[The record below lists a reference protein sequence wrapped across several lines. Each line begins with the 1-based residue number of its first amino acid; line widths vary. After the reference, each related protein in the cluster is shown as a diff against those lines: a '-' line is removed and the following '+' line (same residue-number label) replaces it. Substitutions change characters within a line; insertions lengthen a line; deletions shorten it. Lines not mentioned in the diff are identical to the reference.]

1 MDGDRLEITVEARL
15 LWFLGL
21 RECVDPSDSISRR
34 NFPPLPVDTA
44 ISSNRW
50 RYVEGERRGR
60 PSRDAG
66 LVRDSIIHILFFSL
80 DSDLDWTRTW
90 TRVYILT
97 WICILDMYLDS

>member
-1 MDGDRLEITVEARL
+1 MDGARLEITVEARL

-21 RECVDPSDSISRR
+21 RECDDPSDSISRR

-66 LVRDSIIHILFFSL
+66 LFRDTIYTIIFIYR
-80 DSDLDWTRTW
+80 DSDL
-90 TRVYILT
+90 
-97 WICILDMYLDS
+97 YLDLELSSDLNS

>member
-21 RECVDPSDSISRR
+21 RECENPSGSISRR

-50 RYVEGERRGR
+50 RYVKGERRGR

-66 LVRDSIIHILFFSL
+66 LVRASIVFHFSFL
-80 DSDLDWTRTW
+80 LIRTRIGLGLGLGLGL
-90 TRVYILT
+90 R
-97 WICILDMYLDS
+97 SGFGF

>member
-34 NFPPLPVDTA
+34 NFPLLPVDTA

-50 RYVEGERRGR
+50 RHVEGERRGR

-66 LVRDSIIHILFFSL
+66 LVRDSIIQLFFFSL
-80 DSDLDWTRTW
+80 DLDSDSDSDLDS
-90 TRVYILT
+90 
-97 WICILDMYLDS
+97 YLDSYLSWD